1 VNDQYLQIIKQSMGG
16 SGEIENNENK
26 IIKRLAKIVLIDKV

>member
-16 SGEIENNENK
+16 SGEIEDSETK
-26 IIKRLAKIVLIDKV
+26 IIKKMAKMVLIDKL